1 MMEPD
6 EYFIELLE
14 ENHPDAYA
22 DMHGNADYPML
33 HGTVKFYDVADG
45 ILIEAMIFGLPNTA
59 PNTSAFYGFHIHEKG
74 NCTQPFDRT
83 GDHFNPDK
91 APHPNH
97 AGDMPPLLGNH
108 GFAYSV
114 FYTERLSVN
123 EIIDKSV
130 IIHSN
135 PDDFTSQPS
144 GSSGTKIACGIIRQ
158 NKSQEEAN
166 L

>member
-14 ENHPDAYA
+14 ENNPDAYA
-22 DMHGNADYPML
+22 DVRGNADYPML
-33 HGTVKFYDVADG
+33 HGTVKFYDVSDG
-45 ILIEAMIFGLPNTA
+45 VLVEAMIFGLPNAA
-59 PNTSAFYGFHIHEKG
+59 PYTSAFYGFHIHENG

-83 GDHFNPDK
+83 GNHFNPDNT
-91 APHPNH
+91 PHPNH

-114 FYTERLSVN
+114 FYTERLN
-123 EIIDKSV
+123 LNQIIDKSI
-130 IIHSN
+130 IIHSH

-144 GSSGTKIACGIIRQ
+144 GNSGTKIACGVIRQ
-158 NKSQEEAN
+158 SK
-166 L
+166 

>member
-14 ENHPDAYA
+14 ENKPDAYA
-22 DMHGNADYPML
+22 DILGNSDNKML
-33 HGTVKFYDVADG
+33 HGTVKFYDVSDG
-45 ILIEAMIFGLPNTA
+45 VLVEAIIFGLPNTS
-59 PNTSAFYGFHIHEKG
+59 PYTSAFYGFHIHENG
-74 NCTQPFDRT
+74 NCTLPFDRT
-83 GDHFNPDK
+83 GNHYNPENM
-91 APHPNH
+91 PHPNH

-114 FYTERLSVN
+114 FYTERFRLN

-135 PDDFTSQPS
+135 PDDFTTQPS
-144 GSSGTKIACGIIRQ
+144 GNSGTKIGCGVIRQ
-158 NKSQEEAN
+158 SK
-166 L
+166 